1 MTLERAIQRCTDR
14 CNLALAT
21 DDDCV
26 IKFMY
31 QYKAIR
37 ELDDSAFWKVY
48 ERIVE
53 CLGLVEGDLA

>member
-1 MTLERAIQRCTDR
+1 MMSLERAIERCADR
-14 CNLALAT
+14 CNLALQN

-37 ELDDSAFWKVY
+37 ELDEPIFWQVY
-48 ERIVE
+48 EQIVE
-53 CLGLVEGDLA
+53 RLGLMNGCE

>member
-1 MTLERAIQRCTDR
+1 MMRLEKAIDKCTDR
-14 CNLALAT
+14 CNLALAE

-37 ELDDSAFWKVY
+37 ELDDPAFCGVY
-48 ERIVE
+48 EQIVE
-53 CLGLVEGDLA
+53 RLGLLNGCE